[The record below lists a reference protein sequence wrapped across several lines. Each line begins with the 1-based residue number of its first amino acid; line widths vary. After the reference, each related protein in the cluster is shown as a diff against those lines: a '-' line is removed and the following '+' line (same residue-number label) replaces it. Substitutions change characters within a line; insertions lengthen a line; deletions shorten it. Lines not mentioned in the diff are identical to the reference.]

1 VLSVFGFIWSDFG
14 FLVWRDSDFDFDVFL
29 GAGKV
34 QLVAT

>member
-1 VLSVFGFIWSDFG
+1 VLSDFGFIWSDFG
-14 FLVWRDSDFDFDVFL
+14 FLVWRDFDFDVFL